1 MSAVGRGPGSHLGG
15 RTHSKDE
22 RATGL
27 VLVSHSALLA
37 GGVVELAAQM
47 APDVV
52 LRPAGGTDDA
62 RLGTSFDVVER
73 AIAAELDA
81 GCSGVVLLAD
91 IGSARMTAEAVIE
104 ALDDP
109 RVVLAGGAFVEGA
122 VAAAVTAQT
131 GGDVAQVV
139 ASVAAA
145 SRQVALELPSEPA
158 SPSADASDAA
168 AAAAP
173 SRSSDGPRTTPRIR
187 LDIPAATTRHSVVV
201 RNPQGLHARPAAT
214 LVRLAGSFDAAVLL
228 DGANAAS
235 LLAVMGLGLKQGDE
249 VVVQASGP
257 DRAAAV
263 TAVVEAFEGGF
274 GEL

>member
-104 ALDDP
+104 ITGSRSEIVYEPLPKDDP
-109 RVVLAGGAFVEGA
+109 QVRQPDISLAKEVLGWEPKVDLREGLRRTIEHSGVEKLVG
-122 VAAAVTAQT
+122 
-131 GGDVAQVV
+131 
-139 ASVAAA
+139 
-145 SRQVALELPSEPA
+145 LP
-158 SPSADASDAA
+158 
-168 AAAAP
+168 
-173 SRSSDGPRTTPRIR
+173 
-187 LDIPAATTRHSVVV
+187 V
-201 RNPQGLHARPAAT
+201 
-214 LVRLAGSFDAAVLL
+214 
-228 DGANAAS
+228 
-235 LLAVMGLGLKQGDE
+235 
-249 VVVQASGP
+249 
-257 DRAAAV
+257 
-263 TAVVEAFEGGF
+263 
-274 GEL
+274 

>member
-1 MSAVGRGPGSHLGG
+1 MSAAGRGAGSGLGG

-158 SPSADASDAA
+158 SPLADAADAA

-173 SRSSDGPRTTPRIR
+173 SAARTAPQIR
-187 LDIPAATTRHSVVV
+187 LDIPAATSRHTVTV
-201 RNPQGLHARPAAT
+201 RNPQGLHARPAAA
-214 LVRLAGSFDAAVLL
+214 LVRLAGSFNASVLL

-235 LLAVMGLGLKQGDE
+235 LLAVMGLGLQQGDE

-263 TAVVEAFEGGF
+263 TALVEAFEGGF

>member
-1 MSAVGRGPGSHLGG
+1 MTGRDAR
-15 RTHSKDE
+15 RTHVDE

-104 ALDDP
+104 ALEDP

-122 VAAAVTAQT
+122 VAAAVAAQT

-139 ASVAAA
+139 DAVAHA
-145 SRQVALELPSEPA
+145 SRQVALELPREPA
-158 SPSADASDAA
+158 APDAPIRVPDGGE
-168 AAAAP
+168 P
-173 SRSSDGPRTTPRIR
+173 PRVHLDLGLDGPGAPDAPGHREVARRT
-187 LDIPAATTRHSVVV
+187 ATV
-201 RNPQGLHARPAAT
+201 RNHDGLHARPAAA
-214 LVRLAGSFDAAVLL
+214 LVRLVGTYDATVLV
-228 DGANAAS
+228 DGASAAS
-235 LLAVMGLGLKQGDE
+235 LLAVMGLGLRRGQE
-249 VVVQASGP
+249 VSLEASGA
-257 DRAAAV
+257 DRED
-263 TAVVEAFEGGF
+263 AVVAVADAFEAAF
-274 GEL
+274 GER

>member
-1 MSAVGRGPGSHLGG
+1 MSRPAPGKAS
-15 RTHSKDE
+15 
-22 RATGL
+22 TGL

-81 GCSGVVLLAD
+81 GCSGVVVLAD
-91 IGSARMTAEAVIE
+91 IGSARMTAEAVLE

-109 RVVLAGGAFVEGA
+109 RVVMAGGAFVEGA
-122 VAAAVTAQT
+122 VAAAVAAQT
-131 GGDVAQVV
+131 GGDAAEVV

-145 SRQVALELPSEPA
+145 TRQVVAELPE
-158 SPSADASDAA
+158 
-168 AAAAP
+168 
-173 SRSSDGPRTTPRIR
+173 PRTTAPRPTIR
-187 LDIPAATTRHSVVV
+187 LDLPLGGPRRTVTV
-201 RNPQGLHARPAAT
+201 RNAQGLHARPASQLA
-214 LVRLAGSFDAAVLL
+214 RLAGGFDATVLIQ
-228 DGANAAS
+228 GANAAS
-235 LLAVMGLGLKQGDE
+235 LLAVMGLGLQQGSE
-249 VVVQASGP
+249 VVVEASGP
-257 DRAAAV
+257 DAVAAV
-263 TAVVEAFEGGF
+263 DAVVEAFEGGF

>member
-1 MSAVGRGPGSHLGG
+1 MSVSGND
-15 RTHSKDE
+15 RT
-22 RATGL
+22 TGL

-91 IGSARMTAEAVIE
+91 IGSARMTAEAVLE
-104 ALDDP
+104 ALEDP

-122 VAAAVTAQT
+122 VAAAVAAQT
-131 GGDVAQVV
+131 GGGVAEVVVAVATATRQVV
-139 ASVAAA
+139 A
-145 SRQVALELPSEPA
+145 ELPELPA
-158 SPSADASDAA
+158 A
-168 AAAAP
+168 
-173 SRSSDGPRTTPRIR
+173 TPRSTIR
-187 LDIPAATTRHSVVV
+187 LDIPAGPRRTTVV
-201 RNPQGLHARPAAT
+201 RNPQGLHARPASQLA
-214 LVRLAGSFDAAVLL
+214 RLAGGFDAEVLV

-235 LLAVMGLGLKQGDE
+235 LLAVMGLGLVQGAE
-249 VVVQASGP
+249 VVVEARGPQATQ
-257 DRAAAV
+257 AV
-263 TAVVEAFEGGF
+263 DAIVEAFEGGF